1 VGLSISKRS
10 LADLR
15 RGERSR
21 VVSISGVGQI
31 QQRMLEMGVSPG
43 AEIEVLRSAPLGDP
57 IEVHVRGFNLMLRLQ
72 EAALVQVEEA
82 R

>member
-1 VGLSISKRS
+1 LAVSVSKRT

-21 VVSISGVGQI
+21 VVSISGAGQI

-43 AEIEVLRSAPLGDP
+43 ADIEVLRSAPLGDP

-72 EAALVQVEEA
+72 EAALVQVEDA
-82 R
+82 S